1 VSTSSTSAGLTVDGV
16 VAGYVA
22 EPVLSGV
29 SFSVEPGEVLCI
41 LGPNGAG
48 KTTLFKS
55 VCNLLPMRQ
64 GSVRLGDRDVTRMRT
79 ERLARR
85 GLVLAP
91 EGRRLF
97 PGLSVEENLRA
108 GAFTGRAGH
117 SVEEVLVRFPRLAE
131 RRESAAGKLSGGEQ
145 QMLAVGRALRG
156 GPKVLLIDEPSLG
169 LAPMMVRAVFDVF
182 RDLAAEGTAIV
193 VAEQNVAEATRV
205 ADRCLVLF
213 EGRIVLSGPTTTPA
227 EREELQSAYADL
239 LSIGGEATRAG

>member
-1 VSTSSTSAGLTVDGV
+1 VEGV

-29 SFSVEPGEVLCI
+29 SFSVQPAEVVCI

-55 VCNLLPMRQ
+55 VCGLLQMRQ
-64 GSVRLGDRDVTRMRT
+64 GSVCLEGEDVTRMRT

-85 GLVLAP
+85 GLLLAP

-97 PGLSVEENLRA
+97 PGLTLDENLRA
-108 GAFTGRAGH
+108 GSFTGRDGH
-117 SVEEVLVRFPRLAE
+117 SVEDVLARFPPLAE
-131 RRESAAGKLSGGEQ
+131 RRDSAAGKLSGGEQ

-156 GPKVLLIDEPSLG
+156 GPRVLLIDEPSLG

-182 RDLAAEGTAIV
+182 RDLAAEGTSIV
-193 VAEQNVAEATRV
+193 VAEQNIAEATRV
-205 ADRCLVLF
+205 ADRCLVLS

-227 EREELQSAYADL
+227 EREQLQAAYANL
-239 LSIGGEATRAG
+239 LSIGEASRAG